1 MNIHVQSTFNFE
13 SFFLFFAF
21 KTHILYLQVYIEW
34 LQAKFRNPFVDLR
47 SPPYL
52 QGFQCAALISLR
64 VPESSNFLSI
74 EKKILRDM
82 LNDIHIYIYLF
93 EMVGWKKLLCV
104 CSRGDLG
111 TRDLYSLPLEVGGGF
126 VCWYV
131 TGDGRVGLSQG

>member
-1 MNIHVQSTFNFE
+1 M
-13 SFFLFFAF
+13 
-21 KTHILYLQVYIEW
+21 
-34 LQAKFRNPFVDLR
+34 
-47 SPPYL
+47 
-52 QGFQCAALISLR
+52 
-64 VPESSNFLSI
+64 SI
-74 EKKILRDM
+74 EKNFFRDM